1 MFADGAVAAE
11 STSRG
16 RGRPKPRQVPLQ
28 PAQPATDN
36 VIEVQNALPDAGSGT
51 SRGKGSRGGRKG
63 TNRTTRSAK

>member
-16 RGRPKPRQVPLQ
+16 CGHPKPCQVPLQ

-51 SRGKGSRGGRKG
+51 SHGNGSRGGHKG
-63 TNRTTRSAK
+63 TNHTTRSVK